1 MVLYHQHLLL
11 RKLRFFVLREN
22 RGHTLLELMIVVSI
36 VGLISVLAAPPFI
49 TWRESSELKHLIS
62 SASAMAKSARLFAI
76 TLQQP
81 IYLVVDVTTSN
92 CIAISENDEC
102 SCSNLQ
108 TCHVAGQQNVLSLS
122 DFSASLD
129 TTSGKNSTITFNPEG
144 TVDFGGST
152 SLLISNASH
161 RAKIIIS
168 ALGRVKSCTYQ
179 HINGLAQC

>member
-1 MVLYHQHLLL
+1 MVLFHQHFLARGPRYLLL
-11 RKLRFFVLREN
+11 
-22 RGHTLLELMIVVSI
+22 RGHTLLELMLVVSI
-36 VGLISVLAAPPFI
+36 IGLLSMMAVPSFV
-49 TWRESSELKHLIS
+49 TWREESELKHLVS
-62 SASAMAKSARLFAI
+62 TASAMAKSAKVYAI

-108 TCHVAGQQNVLSLS
+108 RCHVAGQQNVLSLS

-152 SLLISNASH
+152 SLLVSNASH
-161 RAKIIIS
+161 NAKIIIS
-168 ALGRVKSCTYQ
+168 ALGRIKPCAIH
-179 HINGLAQC
+179 HINGLARC